1 VSVRRTWSRG
11 RKAGSMARHVVVR
24 GDEAEITVEL
34 DEGAV
39 ASELWDRLPMESK
52 ARLRGEQL
60 HFPVLMPT
68 ATEAPDRYDIES
80 GDVAYWPV
88 DDALCLY
95 FGETHVRT
103 DKESPVA
110 WVGRIVAGLEDC
122 KLVRQ
127 NETLKI
133 EASEG

>member
-1 VSVRRTWSRG
+1 
-11 RKAGSMARHVVVR
+11 MVR

-39 ASELWDRLPMESK
+39 ASELWARLPMESK
-52 ARLRGEQL
+52 ARLHGEQL
-60 HFPVLMPT
+60 HFPVLIPS
-68 ATEAPDRYDIES
+68 ATEAPDRYEIET
-80 GDVAYWPV
+80 GDVAYWPP
-88 DDALCLY
+88 DDALCLF
-95 FGETHVRT
+95 FGETPART

-110 WVGRIVAGLEDC
+110 SVGRIVAGIEDC

-133 EASEG
+133 EAAEGQGER